1 MWKQFDAMVQLPTCS
16 CQAAKDYNDFSTLI
30 KLMQFLMGLD
40 DIYQPVR
47 TNLLT
52 REPFPSVKVAFSIVS
67 REESHRLASN
77 GSKGQNVSFVTKSN
91 QSFDSRKKN
100 TRGPNPNLKCS
111 HCNMLGHTVDRCYE
125 VIGYPPGFRKRSGGQ
140 SYRSN
145 VSNNNNKSN
154 STVGSSNS
162 VGTAMPFT
170 SEQISKLLSLVG
182 ESSGGEQAKSNM
194 GGFEIQEGPGD
205 WLPSSVLLGK
215 SPYEIVFGFKPSLMH
230 LRNFGCLCFSTVL
243 NESDKF
249 TYHADKCVLI
259 GYSNVKK
266 GYKLWSLDNKKV
278 LFSRDVKFYE
288 DVYPFKNKHVGN
300 SDFIDKTLNHIT
312 FFDCYDTET
321 PEVSQMPDDEEGNN
335 GSHGS
340 SSDDQQPLGPSTS
353 TITSIA
359 DQPQQVPT
367 GYEGSS
373 ETGFYGEA
381 EDSGTPSD
389 ETNLSEGAGLGLRKS
404 TRTSVVPK
412 RLVAKGFNQREGLDF
427 GETFSPVVKM
437 VTVRCII
444 ALAVQNDWPMFQLD
458 INNAFLY
465 GTINEDVYMCLP
477 KGYYSP
483 DETRVCKLVKSLYGL
498 KQAPRKW
505 NEKLSSVLV
514 DYGFVQSKCDHS
526 MYVLSRNGVFI
537 VLLVYVDDIVVTGNN
552 IDEVNKIKGVLNL
565 NFQIKDLGKLK
576 YFLGIEVLYNKSG
589 VCLNQ
594 RKYCLE
600 LLSEF
605 GYLACKPIK
614 TPIEQS
620 YLITAKISKNQSVLK
635 NITGFQKLVGKL
647 IYLSLTRPD
656 ISYAVQFLS
665 QFMHSP
671 TDMHLQ
677 IALRLLRY
685 LKSGPGCGLLFKKD
699 DKLGLV
705 GFVDSDWAKCLSTR
719 KSVTGYCVYLG
730 GSLVSW
736 KSKKQS
742 TVSRSTGE
750 AEYRA
755 MCSATCEIMWLLN
768 LLREVG
774 VNCELPV
781 KLYCDSKAAIS
792 IAANPVFHEKTKHFE
807 VDLHFLREKVGSG
820 IIETVK
826 VDSESQPADGFTKGL
841 SVEQHKVF
849 CEKLGMVNWFSY
861 LNEEGMLK
869 E

>member
-1 MWKQFDAMVQLPTCS
+1 MFQGGLPLSFWSDCVLT
-16 CQAAKDYNDFSTLI
+16 AVYLI
-30 KLMQFLMGLD
+30 N
-40 DIYQPVR
+40 R
-47 TNLLT
+47 
-52 REPFPSVKVAFSIVS
+52 
-67 REESHRLASN
+67 
-77 GSKGQNVSFVTKSN
+77 
-91 QSFDSRKKN
+91 
-100 TRGPNPNLKCS
+100 
-111 HCNMLGHTVDRCYE
+111 
-125 VIGYPPGFRKRSGGQ
+125 
-140 SYRSN
+140 
-145 VSNNNNKSN
+145 
-154 STVGSSNS
+154 
-162 VGTAMPFT
+162 
-170 SEQISKLLSLVG
+170 
-182 ESSGGEQAKSNM
+182 
-194 GGFEIQEGPGD
+194 
-205 WLPSSVLLGK
+205 LPSSVLLGK

-243 NESDKF
+243 NETDKF

-288 DVYPFKNKHVGN
+288 DVYPFKSKHVGN
-300 SDFIDKTLNHIT
+300 SEFIDKNLNHIT
-312 FFDCYDTET
+312 FFDCYDNET

-353 TITSIA
+353 TITSVA

-412 RLVAKGFNQREGLDF
+412 RFEDYVLSGTAKYSIDKTVNYACLSKENFSFVSLLNKTLEPTCYNEAAKDPRWVEAMNKEMEALFRNNTWTLVDLPPSRKPIGCKWVYKVKYKSSGEIERFKARLVAKGFNQREGLDF

-477 KGYYSP
+477 EGYYSP

-505 NEKLSSVLV
+505 NERLNSVLV

-526 MYVLSRNGVFI
+526 MYVLAKQKVFVI
-537 VLLVYVDDIVVTGNN
+537 LLVYVDDIVVTGNSV
-552 IDEVNKIKGVLNL
+552 DEVSKIKGILNS

-576 YFLGIEVLYNKSG
+576 YFLGIEVLYNESG

-600 LLSEF
+600 LLSAF
-605 GYLACKPIK
+605 GYLACKPIN

-620 YLITAKISKNQSVLK
+620 YVVTAKVSKSQSVLK
-635 NITGFQKLVGKL
+635 NVTGFQKLIGKL

-671 TDMHLQ
+671 TDVHLQ

-685 LKSGPGCGLLFKKD
+685 LKSGPGCGLLFKRSD
-699 DKLGLV
+699 RLDLV
-705 GFVDSDWAKCLSTR
+705 GYVDSDWAKCLSTR

-730 GSLVSW
+730 SSLVSW

-774 VNCELPV
+774 VNCGLPV
-781 KLYCDSKAAIS
+781 KLYCDSKAAMS

-807 VDLHFLREKVGSG
+807 IDLHFLREKVSSG
-820 IIETVK
+820 VIETVK

-841 SVEQHKVF
+841 SVVQHKKF
-849 CEKLGMVNWFSY
+849 CEKLGIVNWFSY

>member
-1 MWKQFDAMVQLPTCS
+1 
-16 CQAAKDYNDFSTLI
+16 
-30 KLMQFLMGLD
+30 
-40 DIYQPVR
+40 
-47 TNLLT
+47 
-52 REPFPSVKVAFSIVS
+52 
-67 REESHRLASN
+67 
-77 GSKGQNVSFVTKSN
+77 
-91 QSFDSRKKN
+91 
-100 TRGPNPNLKCS
+100 
-111 HCNMLGHTVDRCYE
+111 
-125 VIGYPPGFRKRSGGQ
+125 
-140 SYRSN
+140 
-145 VSNNNNKSN
+145 
-154 STVGSSNS
+154 
-162 VGTAMPFT
+162 
-170 SEQISKLLSLVG
+170 
-182 ESSGGEQAKSNM
+182 
-194 GGFEIQEGPGD
+194 
-205 WLPSSVLLGK
+205 
-215 SPYEIVFGFKPSLMH
+215 MH

-412 RLVAKGFNQREGLDF
+412 RFEDYVLSGNAKYSIDKTVNYACLSKENFSFVSLLNKTLEPTCYDEAAKDPRWVEAMNKEMEALFRNNTWTLVDLPPGRKPIGCKWVYKVKYKSSGEIERFKARLVAKGFNQREGLDF

-841 SVEQHKVF
+841 SVEQHKIDIVGGPYCNF
-849 CEKLGMVNWFSY
+849 H
-861 LNEEGMLK
+861 
-869 E
+869 